1 MTEFGQQLLAENYL
15 KQMGN
20 VLPNPAPFCSLTCL
34 LKSALLLFPKETAS
48 NHPKFAVCTIYM

>member
-20 VLPNPAPFCSLTCL
+20 VYPAPFCSLTCL
-34 LKSALLLFPKETAS
+34 LKAALLPFPKETAF
-48 NHPKFAVCTIYM
+48 NHPKFAVCIKYM